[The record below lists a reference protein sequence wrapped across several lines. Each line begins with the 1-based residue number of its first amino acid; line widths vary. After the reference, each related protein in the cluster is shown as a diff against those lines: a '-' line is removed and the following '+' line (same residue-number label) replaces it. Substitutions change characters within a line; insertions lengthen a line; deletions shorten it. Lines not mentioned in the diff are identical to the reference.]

1 MSNSRLITH
10 KLKNTS
16 TQPSLVS
23 RLLAKRMVFAFMQQL
38 KVGQLTLRERGQEY
52 RFGGSS
58 EIVAE
63 IEVNDERF
71 YSKLVSGG
79 SIGAG
84 EAYIEGWWT
93 STDVTSVIELFSANL
108 AVIDRIE
115 ALVEWVK
122 RPIRPLLSWLKR
134 NTKSK
139 AKANIEAHYD
149 LGNELYSRFL
159 DPTMLY
165 SAAIY
170 PSENA
175 SLHEASLNKLKV
187 ICESLDLCAS
197 DHLLEIGT
205 GWGGLAVYAAEK
217 YGCKVTTT
225 TLSEEQ
231 FAYTEALVKEKGLG
245 DKITLLKKDYRDLT
259 GSYDKIVSIE
269 MIEAVG
275 HEYFQSYF
283 QICDSLLKEKGK
295 LLIQSI
301 LIDHARYDQYRRGE
315 DFIQKYIFPGGALP
329 SREIIESITQQHTR
343 LKSTSF
349 FSFGY
354 DYARTLAD
362 WRARFNNEWSEIR
375 QFGYDERF
383 RRMWNFYFHYC
394 EGGFWQDRIDV
405 AHFVFRKE

>member
-1 MSNSRLITH
+1 VSNSRLITH

-38 KVGQLTLRERGQEY
+38 KVGQLTLRERDQEY
-52 RFGGSS
+52 RFGRSS